1 MRIIH
6 TADWH
11 LGRQF
16 HGTSLIED
24 QACVLEDLCRLIRDQ
39 QADVLIIAGDIYDR
53 RQPPDSAV
61 QLLDE
66 TLSEVVLGTDTT
78 VLMIAGNHDS
88 GKRIAFG
95 SALLAGRNLH
105 VAGTVSTAL
114 RPVTLTDPYGDV
126 DFCLLPY
133 EQGEPLA
140 VRSATG
146 DNTIRSFE
154 QAMGRAVNDMLGHC
168 RSARRVA
175 IAHCFAAGGNVSDS
189 ERPLSVGGSDQVSP
203 ELFAAFNYTAL
214 GHLHRP
220 QNVTDHTAYSGSLL
234 KYSFSE
240 ATHRKSV
247 SVIDLD
253 AQGKISREL
262 ISLRTRRD
270 LRIVEGLLSDLL
282 NSTDSTGNTD
292 YILARLLD
300 TGALYDPL
308 ARLRE
313 RYPNITHI
321 ERPNLFHNTAS
332 TGQLTRQTL
341 KRTDLDIFS
350 DFYETVTE
358 NDLSEEERQLFQNSL
373 ESYSDSDD
381 P

>member
-16 HGTSLIED
+16 HGASLIED

-39 QADVLIIAGDIYDR
+39 QADALIIAGDIYDR
-53 RQPPDSAV
+53 RQPPDNAV

-66 TLSEVVLGTDTT
+66 TLSEVILGTDTT

-95 SALLAGRNLH
+95 SSLLAERKLH
-105 VAGTVSTAL
+105 VAGTVSAAL
-114 RPVTLTDPYGDV
+114 HPVTLTDRYGEV

-140 VRSATG
+140 VRSETG
-146 DNTIRSFE
+146 DGTIRSFE
-154 QAMGRAVNDMLGHC
+154 QAMAWAVDDMLGHC

-175 IAHCFAAGGNVSDS
+175 VAHCFAAGGNVSDS

-203 ELFAAFNYTAL
+203 ELFAPFNYAAL

-220 QNVTDHTAYSGSLL
+220 QRVTDQTAYSGSLL

-253 AQGKISREL
+253 AQGQISCEL
-262 ISLRTRRD
+262 ITLRTRRD
-270 LRIVEGLLSDLL
+270 LRIVEGLLADLL
-282 NSTDSTGNTD
+282 SSTESSGSDD

-313 RYPNITHI
+313 RFPNITHI
-321 ERPNLFHNTAS
+321 ERPNLFHNAAS

-341 KRTDLDIFS
+341 KRTDQDIFS
-350 DFYETVTE
+350 DFYETVTD
-358 NDLSEEERQLFQNSL
+358 NDLTEEERKLFQTSL
-373 ESYSDSDD
+373 ESYSDSEAS
-381 P
+381 